1 MYNIIYM
8 SSSNSSSSSNTDSV
22 VSDGLEAYGK
32 AKATIS
38 VIVSIV
44 FAVIFMCIGWA
55 AYRSN
60 KQNVNVGKKT
70 GNPILL
76 CGIGIAILVGGV
88 LYYRYVMSN
97 KYAAIENAVG
107 YNRFGYNPYGYNSGL
122 VNIRL

>member
-1 MYNIIYM
+1 MYNIIYIYM
-8 SSSNSSSSSNTDSV
+8 SSSNTDSI

-60 KQNVNVGKKT
+60 KQNVNVGKKS
-70 GNPILL
+70 NPILL
-76 CGIGIAILVGGV
+76 CGIGLAFLVGGV

-97 KYAAIENAVG
+97 RYAAIENAVG
-107 YNRFGYNPYGYNSGL
+107 YNPIGYNPYGYNSGL